1 MWGCRGLDR
10 DRATAAKQNAA
21 AVRHARSGIAA
32 LEAQAA
38 GLPIVAR
45 RGTGTDDFVQDGVS
59 GLLADSD
66 AALAGALAHLAGERA
81 LRERMRAHLLASR
94 PAQDW
99 PGVITAT
106 LGEYR
111 RAAVALR

>member
-1 MWGCRGLDR
+1 MTKL
-10 DRATAAKQNAA
+10 
-21 AVRHARSGIAA
+21 IF
-32 LEAQAA
+32 
-38 GLPIVAR
+38 LPHEEICPEGAIIESEP
-45 RGTGTDDFVQDGVS
+45 GVS
-59 GLLADSD
+59 ICD
-66 AALAGALAHLAGERA
+66 AALAGALAHLAGEWA
-81 LRERMRAHLLASR
+81 LREQMRAHLLASR